1 MKYLIIFLILILIP
15 QIFYYFKKLHYK
27 DLKNGSRFFIKEETN
42 LKDRT
47 KIVLTNADG
56 FDIYVNR
63 FDIKNPKG
71 CVQIVHGMLEHSLN
85 YLDFI
90 SYLNSIGYAV
100 IISDNRGHGKSI
112 SEKNPSGLIKFED
125 ELIDD
130 QVVVS
135 KYMKMVYPD
144 KNLYMIG
151 HSMGSLI
158 ARNFLKEND
167 YLIDKLILTGTV
179 AYIPLASLGSFIG
192 NIVCFYLGGKRR
204 SRLLDLFSGI
214 SLKDMTWISYNEE
227 NIRIKSKDFMRLSY
241 FLARSNVC
249 LFNLVSGLKKNFKA
263 KNKDLDILSLTGVDD
278 DVTGGYKGLGKTMD
292 ILKSKGYEKL
302 AFKEYDHMKHEILN
316 EDEKEKV
323 YEDIGR
329 FLDKSN

>member
-1 MKYLIIFLILILIP
+1 MKYFIISLILILIP
-15 QIFYYFKKLHYK
+15 QIFYCFKRLHYK
-27 DLKNGSRFFIKEETN
+27 DLKNGSRFFIKEETR

-47 KIVLTNADG
+47 KLILTNADG
-56 FDIYVNR
+56 FDLYVNR
-63 FDIKNPKG
+63 FDVKNPKA

-90 SYLNSIGYAV
+90 KYLNNLGYAV

-112 SEKNPSGLIKFED
+112 SEENPTGLIKFED

-130 QVVVS
+130 QAIVS

-144 KNLYMIG
+144 KDLYMLG

-179 AYIPLASLGSFIG
+179 AYIPLAGFGAFIG
-192 NIVCFYLGGKRR
+192 NIVCFYLGERRR

-214 SLKDMTWISYNEE
+214 SLKDMDWISYNKD
-227 NIRIKSKDFMRLSY
+227 NIRVKSKDFMRLSY

-249 LFNLVSGLKKNFKA
+249 LFRLVKGLKKKFKA
-263 KNKDLDILSLTGVDD
+263 KNKDLHILSLTGIDD
-278 DVTGGYKGLGKTMD
+278 DVTGGSRGLNKSMD
-292 ILKSKGYEKL
+292 ILKSKGYENI

-316 EDEKEKV
+316 EDEKQRV